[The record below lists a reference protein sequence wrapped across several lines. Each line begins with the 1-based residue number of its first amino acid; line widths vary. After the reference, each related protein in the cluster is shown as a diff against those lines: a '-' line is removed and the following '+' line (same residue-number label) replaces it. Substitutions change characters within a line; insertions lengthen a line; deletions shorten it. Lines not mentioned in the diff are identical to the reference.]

1 MSQRILA
8 IDTSSDAC
16 SVALGWGEQIIE
28 RFSQQPRKHAELA
41 LPMVDEVLAEAGI
54 GLKQLDAIAFGRG
67 PGSFTGLRIAAGVVQ
82 GLAFGADLPVV
93 PVSSLAMLAHRAYR
107 ENGWQQSHVAVDA
120 RMGEV
125 YWGSFVCTQLGS
137 VSLLGRECVSKPED
151 VAGAAAVQPA
161 DGFYGVGSGWV
172 YETELMAATGPLQG
186 CELTLLPHAADLV
199 MLAQS
204 ALKKEGAT
212 VQAHEVA
219 PVYLRNNVAAKPS
232 ANKLGKKQ

>member
-1 MSQRILA
+1 M
-8 IDTSSDAC
+8 
-16 SVALGWGEQIIE
+16 
-28 RFSQQPRKHAELA
+28 
-41 LPMVDEVLAEAGI
+41 
-54 GLKQLDAIAFGRG
+54 
-67 PGSFTGLRIAAGVVQ
+67 
-82 GLAFGADLPVV
+82 
-93 PVSSLAMLAHRAYR
+93 
-107 ENGWQQSHVAVDA
+107 
-120 RMGEV
+120 
-125 YWGSFVCTQLGS
+125 
-137 VSLLGRECVSKPED
+137 
-151 VAGAAAVQPA
+151 QPA